1 MLRTSTCTARVVAVT
16 RRPALSRHGEV
27 MAELEAKALLEQ
39 VLAVKNLIDAEEK
52 RNRARVDAALP
63 KHQLSARNLAHYLGL
78 RHKDLRRLQ
87 LGLAAAGLSSLGRSE
102 GHVRD
107 TVLRVCAWLSGET
120 KAVAHPLDRAGA
132 EKRLHENT
140 YALFG
145 PRPPD
150 RHVFIMVTAPDAAE
164 VTAKWATEV
173 IRSGADVLRIN
184 GAHESP
190 AEWAAIAATF
200 KARAAAQGKQGRIFV
215 DLPGP
220 KLRIEIRTLEDVV
233 IHLPRR
239 KDRMGRTIAPSEV
252 CLVGEHRGGAEVP
265 IPPEWLPELKPGDS
279 ISLTDAAGRARELAV
294 RGRRE
299 NIVRADCDRSLYLR
313 SGLPL
318 EWRRGDSVRGSGE
331 IGRLPRQP
339 KVLELSPGDTFVL
352 NASGR
357 SDDASAKVLAFPE
370 PALLQ
375 QVQPKELVI
384 LDDGKI
390 VAVAQSH
397 GRDGLVCVV
406 ERTVKSP
413 TRLRSGKGI
422 AFPDSTLSVPQL
434 GPQDEAALSFAL
446 EHADGVGVSF
456 VNSARDVTLV
466 GERIRAAAKP
476 GFGMILKLETRGV
489 LRNLPWILFEALK
502 YDPVGLMIARGDL
515 AVELSFE
522 RLAEIQEE
530 LLCFGEA
537 CHLPVIWA
545 TQVLDSA
552 AKSGVPTRAEV
563 TDAAMAMRAECVML
577 NKGPHIAT
585 ATRMLADIV
594 HKMEAHQFKRRSMLR
609 PLAMAGVDNEMRS

>member
-1 MLRTSTCTARVVAVT
+1 MISIKPGTALPRDGEAVAE
-16 RRPALSRHGEV
+16 P
-27 MAELEAKALLEQ
+27 EAKALLEQ
-39 VLAVKNLIDAEEK
+39 VLVVKDLINAEEA
-52 RNRARVDAALP
+52 RNRARVEAALP

-78 RHKDLRRLQ
+78 RRRDIRRLQ

-107 TVLRVCAWLSGET
+107 TVLRLGAWLSGE
-120 KAVAHPLDRAGA
+120 KDSVPDPLDRTRA
-132 EKRLHENT
+132 ETLLHENT

-145 PRPPD
+145 PRRAD
-150 RHVFIMVTAPDAAE
+150 RHVFIMVTAPDGAQ

-173 IRSGADVLRIN
+173 IRAGADVLRIN

-190 AEWAAIAATF
+190 AEWAAITATF
-200 KARAAAQGKQGRIFV
+200 KARAAAEGKHGRIFV

-220 KLRIEIRTLEDVV
+220 KLRTEIRTLEDAV

-239 KDRMGRTIAPSEV
+239 KDHQGRTVAPTEV
-252 CLVGEHRGGAEVP
+252 LLVGAHHGGAEVP
-265 IPPEWLPELKPGDS
+265 VPPGWLAQLKAGDT
-279 ISLTDAAGRARELAV
+279 IGFTDAAGRARELAV
-294 RGRRE
+294 RGRRGRA
-299 NIVRADCDRSLYLR
+299 VRADCDRSLYLR

-318 EWRRGDSVRGSGE
+318 TWRRGDSVKGSGE
-331 IGRLPRQP
+331 IGALPRQP
-339 KVLELSPGDTFVL
+339 RVLELSPGDTFLL
-352 NASGR
+352 NASGC
-357 SDDASAKVLAFPE
+357 SDDPSENVLAFPE
-370 PALLQ
+370 PALLE
-375 QVQPKELVI
+375 QVHPRERVI

-390 VAVAQSH
+390 VAVVQSR
-397 GRDGLVCVV
+397 GSNGVVCAVQ
-406 ERTVKSP
+406 RAVKSP

-422 AFPDSTLSVPQL
+422 TFPDSALSVL
-434 GPQDEAALSFAL
+434 EVGPQDEAALSFAL

-456 VNSARDVTLV
+456 VNTARDVALI
-466 GERIRAAAKP
+466 GERIRTAGKP
-476 GFGMILKLETRGV
+476 NFGMILKLETRGV
-489 LRNLPWILFEALK
+489 LRNLPAILFEALK

-552 AKSGVPTRAEV
+552 AQTGVPTRAEV

-577 NKGPHIAT
+577 GKGPHIAT
-585 ATRMLADIV
+585 ATRMLADIIR
-594 HKMEAHQFKRRSMLR
+594 KMEAHQFKRRSMLR
-609 PLAMAGVDNEMRS
+609 PLAVAGVAQ